1 MMTTMR
7 FVNTPIASHR
17 LGLESFYHTQRTQVT
32 RFLLLQSLAKLTDG
46 FRNSFSLSDPPQD
59 FPHNPGVPGD
69 SLPQQFCDAGSQ
81 TDIIGEVR
89 QERSHEPR
97 VPGQKRAGF
106 VLPSLIC
113 LILPLSL
120 QKCFPF
126 CAITFEGKIQL

>member
-1 MMTTMR
+1 MTTMK
-7 FVNTPIASHR
+7 FVNMLGTPIASHR

-46 FRNSFSLSDPPQD
+46 FRNSFSLSDPLQD

-89 QERSHEPR
+89 QERGYKPR
-97 VPGQKRAGF
+97 MAG
-106 VLPSLIC
+106 
-113 LILPLSL
+113 
-120 QKCFPF
+120 
-126 CAITFEGKIQL
+126 